1 MNKRP
6 LVSAEWLYSRLND
19 DSVCIVEASWHMPA
33 ANRSAKGEYLQ
44 AHIPGAVF
52 YDIDQYAAQSH
63 LPHTL
68 PSATEFAGF
77 AGALGIDEN
86 KTIVVYDSL
95 GLFSA
100 GRVWWMFKYFGV
112 KDVYLLDGG
121 FPAWQSAN
129 LPTESGSVDISTVVF
144 NASEA
149 ATGFVNADDV
159 LKASQSGSTRIL
171 DARSLARFAGE
182 EVEARPG
189 LRSGHIPNSTSMPF
203 IELMS
208 EGRLKSDEE
217 LKQIFNDI
225 GITEH
230 SDVITT
236 CGSGVTAAIISAA
249 LLSIGNQSAA
259 IYDGSWTEW
268 GGLDEMPIATG
279 RD

>member
-6 LVSAEWLYSRLND
+6 LVSAQWLESRLND
-19 DSVCIVEASWHMPA
+19 ESVCIVEASWHMPA
-33 ANRSAKGEYLQ
+33 ANRSAEDEYLQ

-52 YDIDQYAAQSH
+52 YDIDKYAAKSH

-68 PSATEFAGF
+68 PSATEFAYF

-95 GLFSA
+95 GMFSA

-112 KDVYLLDGG
+112 KDVFLLDGG

-129 LPTESGSVDISTVVF
+129 FPIQSGAVNSDPAVF
-144 NASEA
+144 NVNQAN
-149 ATGFVNADDV
+149 TGFVGADDV
-159 LKASQSGSTRIL
+159 LQASKSGSTRIL

-182 EVEARPG
+182 EAEARPG

-203 IELMS
+203 TELMS

-217 LKQIFNDI
+217 LKQIFESI
-225 GITEH
+225 GITDQ

-236 CGSGVTAAIISAA
+236 CGSGVTAAIINAA
-249 LLSIGNQSAA
+249 LLSIGNTSVS

-268 GGLDEMPIATG
+268 GGLDEMPVSTG
-279 RD
+279 RE